1 MSVVPVLPV
10 NFIFCP
16 ERIKMLEKNIAII
29 GVITIVGLLGIVA
42 ANKQETIKQLKE
54 QVNAEKTSNDILR
67 NSINS
72 LVASTENK
80 DRIIQQLQSDNDLK
94 QETIKNLSESVK
106 KTNDSVVSMKKRL
119 DSIQVK
125 PTTQVSPYIREAFKQ
140 IGETK

>member
-1 MSVVPVLPV
+1 
-10 NFIFCP
+10 
-16 ERIKMLEKNIAII
+16 MLEKNIAII

-125 PTTQVSPYIREAFKQ
+125 PTTQVSSYIREAFKQ

>member
-1 MSVVPVLPV
+1 
-10 NFIFCP
+10 
-16 ERIKMLEKNIAII
+16 MLEKNIAII